1 MNKSKLE
8 ISLNDVDAL
17 SDVESAIDSKTRCR
31 NWFVTV
37 NQNSECF
44 SRVVDILEKEIDTK
58 KCNWACCL
66 HDKDDDTKPH
76 YHIVLSFDDAKSF
89 SRIQKLFAGSHIEIC
104 RQLGQSYGYLTHDTS
119 SARKD
124 KKHIYEIDD
133 VITNNRDFFDLQVR
147 QISYE
152 MYDPSQIIKYV
163 FVDGTDNIALA
174 MVRFGS
180 QMYRNLNAWREA
192 ITVYKSFPTKEKY
205 NFYINNKSS
214 DVNGD
219 VNNFDNPGKCSDVNA
234 DVNIINN
241 EGNES
246 SVNQNGNFI
255 LTEFGE
261 IYYTSV
267 LRYEVFDKLS
277 LIDFEVIRQFFAT
290 DYENLDLEI
299 VKKRLY
305 PQNFQYELAL

>member
-8 ISLNDVDAL
+8 ISLNDVDVL
-17 SDVESAIDSKTRCR
+17 NDVETAINSKTRCR

-44 SRVVDILEKEIDTK
+44 SRVVDILEKEIDAK

-66 HDKDDDTKPH
+66 HDKDDETKPH

-119 SARKD
+119 SARKE
-124 KKHIYEIDD
+124 KKYIYEIDD

-192 ITVYKSFPTKEKY
+192 ITVYKSFSTKEKY
-205 NFYINNKSS
+205 NFYIKPECS
-214 DVNGD
+214 DVNG
-219 VNNFDNPGKCSDVNA
+219 N
-234 DVNIINN
+234 VNIINN
-241 EGNES
+241 EHNES

-277 LIDFEVIRQFFAT
+277 LSDFDVIHQFFPT
-290 DYENLDLEI
+290 DYETLDLEI
-299 VKKRLY
+299 VKRRLY
-305 PQNFQYELAL
+305 PQNYQYELVL